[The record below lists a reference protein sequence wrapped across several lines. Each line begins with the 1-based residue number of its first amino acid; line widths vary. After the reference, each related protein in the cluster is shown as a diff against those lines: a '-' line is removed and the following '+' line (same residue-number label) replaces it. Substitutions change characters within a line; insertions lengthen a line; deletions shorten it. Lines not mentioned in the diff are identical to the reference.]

1 VSGLRRSTNVAA
13 PDFGLNYAAIGATT
27 SDVVLS
33 FPPEGFRSTQVRHR
47 LGSGTHRFDQAGRAL
62 MTWGALRGAGI
73 EVSGVQ
79 AEQAAASLRETGPL
93 FLEDGTPWITA
104 GMTASLAV
112 QDGGFPLDGP
122 VKVVT
127 VVDEPGRIG
136 FAWGTCPG
144 NGLQAEQLLLV
155 EHEEDDSVWATIRTI
170 CRVEGLRGRSPRLR
184 RAQERLER
192 RLVTALHP
200 ARAV

>member
-47 LGSGTHRFDQAGRAL
+47 LGSGTHRFDQAGRSL
-62 MTWGALRGAGI
+62 MTWGALRGAG
-73 EVSGVQ
+73 VAVQDVQ
-79 AEQAAASLRETGPL
+79 AEQAPASLRETGPL
-93 FLEDGTPWITA
+93 FLEDGTPWITP
-104 GMTASLAV
+104 GMTATLV
-112 QDGGFPLDGP
+112 VEDGGFPLHGP

-127 VVDEPGRIG
+127 VLDDPGRIG

>member
-1 VSGLRRSTNVAA
+1 MSGPRRSTNVAA

-33 FPPEGFRSTQVRHR
+33 FPPEGFRSTEVRHR
-47 LGSGTHRFDQAGRAL
+47 LGSGTPRVHHAGRPA
-62 MTWGALRGAGI
+62 MTGCARRGAGI
-73 EVSGVQ
+73 EVRAVQ

-93 FLEDGTPWITA
+93 FLEDGTPWIPP
-104 GMTASLAV
+104 GMTASLTV
-112 QDGGFPLDGP
+112 EDRSFPLDGL

-127 VVDEPGRIG
+127 VLDEPGRIG

-144 NGLQAEQLLLV
+144 NALQAEQLLLV
-155 EHEEDDSVWATIRTI
+155 EHAEDDAVWATIRTI
-170 CRVEGLRGRSPRLR
+170 CRLEGLRGRSPRLR